1 VAREQRRLAAVMAA
15 DIAGYSRLMGRDESG
30 TLASVKA
37 LRAGLIDPVIA
48 EHGGRIVK
56 TTGDGLLMEFPS
68 IVDAVR
74 CAVAV
79 QTDVEKRN
87 ADQAPDGRI
96 RLRVG
101 LNVGD
106 IIIDGDDIFGDGV
119 NIAARLESLA
129 QPGGLCLSQAAYDV
143 IHGKIDLALADGG
156 SQSLRN
162 IDQPV
167 HVWHWCVAGAD
178 GAAPVAVPPGHD
190 KPSLAVLAFDNMS
203 GDREQEYFAD
213 GIAED
218 IITELSRFRSFH
230 LIARNSSFLYRGRTV
245 DLRQVGRELGAHYV
259 LEGSVRRGGNRVRI
273 NVQLVDASDGTHV
286 WAERYDSSLEDIF
299 AVQDEVTRRIVAVL
313 PGRIEAAV
321 LDHAKRKTS
330 GSLEAYDWLLRGKY
344 HHHLENAEAN
354 AEAERCFDR
363 SLELDPGFAA
373 GVAWK
378 CCTLG
383 QAYSQEF
390 REREPALWAEIE
402 RLSEQALRMD
412 PSDAECHRM
421 TCRIALQQREYARS
435 ERHLA
440 RALDLTPNDPR
451 LIVQRGINLTLLGE
465 PEAAIPWIEQAMKL
479 DPFSPERY
487 YLVLARALFTAD
499 RRAEAL
505 AVLDA
510 NKCKHHDHYIWLAA
524 CKAVSEPEEARAAA
538 QQALGLRPGLTVSG
552 ISSRQPWRRRQDTA
566 HFEEALKAAGFPT

>member
-68 IVDAVR
+68 VVDAVR

-87 ADQAPDGRI
+87 ADKAPDGCI

-106 IIIDGDDIFGDGV
+106 IIIDGDDIYGDGV

-143 IHGKIDLALADGG
+143 LHGKIDLALADGG

-178 GAAPVAVPPGHD
+178 GAAPVAVPLGHD

-218 IITELSRFRSFH
+218 IITELSRFRSLH
-230 LIARNSSFLYRGRTV
+230 LIARNSSFLYKGRTV

-273 NVQLVDASDGTHV
+273 NVQLVDAGDGTHA
-286 WAERYDSSLEDIF
+286 WAERYDRSLEDIF

-321 LDHAKRKTS
+321 LGHAKRKTS
-330 GSLEAYDWLLRGKY
+330 QSLEAYDWLLRGKY
-344 HHHLENAEAN
+344 YHHLENAEAN

-421 TCRIALQQREYARS
+421 TCRIALQNREYARS

-487 YLVLARALFTAD
+487 YLSLARALFTAD

-510 NKCKHHDHYIWLAA
+510 NKCEHHDHYIWLAA
-524 CKAVSEPEEARAAA
+524 CKAASEPEEAQAVA

-552 ISSRQPWRRRQDTA
+552 ICSRQPWRRRQDA
-566 HFEEALKAAGFPT
+566 VRFEETLKAAGFPT